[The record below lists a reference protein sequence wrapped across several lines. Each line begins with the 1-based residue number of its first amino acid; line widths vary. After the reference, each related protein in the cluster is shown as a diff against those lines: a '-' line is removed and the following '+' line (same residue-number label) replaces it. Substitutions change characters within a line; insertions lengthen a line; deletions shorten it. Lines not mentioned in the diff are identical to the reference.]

1 MLMWP
6 LVRQARYLGRYREIA
21 QVLVGHGF
29 GYVVEQLGL
38 LSLLSIPRRV
48 VLRVPPTPPLSS
60 AERLREAL
68 IALGPTFVK
77 LGQALSTRPDLLPA
91 EFVHELGKLQDT
103 VPPFPSHIAVATI
116 EESLGKPINKL
127 FASFELEPLAAASLG
142 QVHAATLPTG
152 EQVVVKVQRPDIAG
166 RIMTDLAILADLA
179 ALAEER
185 FALGSQY
192 RFSELVREFSI
203 TLRAELDYRREG
215 RNADRFRQLFTEVP
229 QVYIPTIYWAYTEE
243 RVLTSERLFGVKVND
258 LPALTAAGIDPVQLA
273 RGSMQVVLQEI
284 FNFGFF
290 HSDPHPGNFFALD
303 GNRLGIVDFGQ
314 VGSLDR
320 PTTQGLV
327 LLLGALVDHDT
338 HALLRALEQLEVI
351 SRRAITPALRRDMAH
366 FTEGFVDRPL
376 SELSARE
383 TVTELLSLLRRHQI
397 WVPGPLAML
406 LKALVMMEGMGAQL
420 DPDLDVFSIA
430 RPYARQALA
439 EHFSPQALGQRAL
452 RESRLIGETA
462 LELPHQLSDL
472 LQSLDDGDLK
482 IQTRELELRH
492 LSHAILSAA
501 NRLAIALVLT
511 AMILGVGLVAVAMG
525 VGGWQGTLPTILLTL
540 GVAGVVLSSFVLG
553 IALLRGRE

>member
-1 MLMWP
+1 MWP

-48 VLRVPPTPPLSS
+48 VMRVPPTPPLSS

-127 FASFELEPLAAASLG
+127 FASFELQPLAAASLG

-152 EQVVVKVQRPDIAG
+152 ELVVVKVQRPDIAG
-166 RIMTDLAILADLA
+166 RIITDLAILADLA

-192 RFSELVREFSI
+192 RFSELVRGFSI

-215 RNADRFRQLFTEVP
+215 RNADRFRQLFAAVP
-229 QVYIPTIYWAYTEE
+229 QVYIPTVYWAYTEE

-327 LLLGALVDHDT
+327 LLLGALVEHDT
-338 HALLRALEQLEVI
+338 HGLLRALEQLEVI

-383 TVTELLSLLRRHQI
+383 TVSELLSLLRRHQI

-430 RPYARQALA
+430 RPYARQAMA

-501 NRLAIALVLT
+501 NRLAIALVLV

-540 GVAGVVLSSFVLG
+540 GIAGVILSSFVLG